1 MDFGLSLEQRQFD
14 DSLRAFLQD
23 KLPMERLR
31 AIAEPGTGFD
41 EALWQGSVELG
52 LHGLLIP
59 ERFGGAGLGVLDAA
73 IAAEALGGAA
83 APLPFLGSVVMASLA
98 FLNSASASLQDEYLP
113 MIAAGEARF
122 AVALP
127 GFAGQTGSGSV
138 RLDNGRLSG
147 SVTGVADAA
156 AATHLLVYLPDG
168 HAAVVEADAPGVDR
182 TMHRSLD
189 RTRPVSEIGRAHV

>member
-1 MDFGLSLEQRQFD
+1 MDFGLTLEQRQFD
-14 DSLRAFLQD
+14 DSLRDFLRD

-41 EALWQGSVELG
+41 EALWQGAVELG

-73 IAAEALGGAA
+73 IAAEALGYAA
-83 APLPFLGSVVMASLA
+83 APLPFLGSVAMASLA
-98 FLNSASASLQDEYLP
+98 LVNSASASLQDEYLP
-113 MIAAGEARF
+113 LIAAGEARF

-127 GFAGQTGSGSV
+127 GFAGQTGGGSV
-138 RLDNGRLSG
+138 RFDSGRLSG

-168 HAAVVEADAPGVDR
+168 NAAVVAADAAPGVELQ
-182 TMHRSLD
+182 HAS
-189 RTRPVSEIGRAHV
+189 